1 MSAAFRIAEARTEA
15 DWAELVRLCWGYR
28 DFLLHTPEPN
38 PRAVLKDYPVDVYET
53 LMADLPRL
61 HTPPSGKAMLVWR
74 DAEAVGCG
82 MYYDFGGGA
91 VEVKRVFLRP
101 DARGLGAGRAL
112 MQALMAE
119 IGAAG
124 YRRIYLDTGS
134 VLTGAI
140 QLYRSLG
147 FTARGPYYP
156 VPDDIVD
163 MLRFFELD
171 LTAASEKSTDAGSAR
186 A

>member
-1 MSAAFRIAEARTEA
+1 VSAAFSIAEARSEA
-15 DWAELVRLCWGYR
+15 DWAELVRLCWAYR

-74 DAEAVGCG
+74 GAQAVGCG
-82 MYYDFGGGA
+82 MYCDFGGGA
-91 VEVKRVFLRP
+91 AEVKRVFLSE
-101 DARGLGAGRAL
+101 DARGLGAGGAL
-112 MQALMAE
+112 MLALMDD
-119 IGAAG
+119 IRAAG

-140 QLYRSLG
+140 AMYESLG
-147 FTARGPYYP
+147 FVQRGPYQP
-156 VPDDIVD
+156 VPEDILH
-163 MLRFFELD
+163 MLRFFELE
-171 LTAASEKSTDAGSAR
+171 L
-186 A
+186 